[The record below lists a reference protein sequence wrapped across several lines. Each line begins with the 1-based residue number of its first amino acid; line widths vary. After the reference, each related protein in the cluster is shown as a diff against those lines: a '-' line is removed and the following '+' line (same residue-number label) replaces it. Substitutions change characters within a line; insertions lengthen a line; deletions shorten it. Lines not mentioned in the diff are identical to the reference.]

1 MGWWSWLVQSTD
13 NVRGDGLGWSGGG
26 ERVVVVVRLVR
37 EGGENGLMRRME
49 RMEIN
54 CFVGGDVLMVL

>member
-1 MGWWSWLVQSTD
+1 MQT
-13 NVRGDGLGWSGGG
+13 VRRDGLGWSGGG

-49 RMEIN
+49 WEIN

>member
-1 MGWWSWLVQSTD
+1 MVKET
-13 NVRGDGLGWSGGG
+13 VRRDGLGWSGGG

-37 EGGENGLMRRME
+37 EGGWMNGLMRRME